1 MPNDRIKDAVNTIL
15 LSVGQEML
23 EDMNDPSALMAKR
36 MLQNAID
43 ELPYTNDDFA
53 YNGINTLNSMPIEV
67 YNLVVAVAGR
77 KFQTNVV
84 SSEVLHEFTAED
96 EAYNKRA
103 IIRKKLIP
111 KNIQAEVDTEL
122 SELYSFSNLVPKS
135 LKQNLALI
143 KLEAI
148 LFAKVDE
155 YPLSIESVE
164 QSYQDFKKRLIT
176 RREVP
181 MEVLE
186 ATAKELFAI
195 YGFSNV
201 IPTDLSN
208 SSNITQTLRV
218 IASYNFQKSILS
230 PDDYVISDAEKNQN
244 ELDLR
249 LAIIANR
256 LYPPELYAKVTDEFI
271 ATYGYTQSE
280 FNSVINDYILNKT
293 MFRLQSI
300 LIPSEAQRPITT
312 EDMDNAEASLITN
325 LIAPKALYNRALR
338 EVKIELGIEEGV
350 EDSEI
355 PEAVFSYARYKASFL
370 HQPTAIISPRKYVLD
385 EMMVIRAKALAGQS
399 LAPLSFMNSKSVSR
413 ILDKENNP
421 EAVTSSVRPKYRL
434 KVTNANTN
442 N

>member
-1 MPNDRIKDAVNTIL
+1 MPRDRIKDAVNTLL
-15 LSVGQEML
+15 LSIGQEML
-23 EDMNDPSALMAKR
+23 DDMDDPSALMAKR

-43 ELPYTNDDFA
+43 ELPYTNDDFT
-53 YNGINTLNSMPIEV
+53 YNEIETLNNMSIEV

-84 SSEVLHEFTAED
+84 SSEVLHEFTVED

-103 IIRKKLIP
+103 IIRKRLIP

-122 SELYSFSNLVPKS
+122 RELYSFSALVPNS

-164 QSYQDFKKRLIT
+164 RSYLDFKKRLIT
-176 RREVP
+176 KREVP
-181 MEVLE
+181 NEVLE

-201 IPTDLSN
+201 IPVDISKP
-208 SSNITQTLRV
+208 SNITQTLRTL
-218 IASYNFQKSILS
+218 ACYNFQKSILS
-230 PDDYVISDAEKNQN
+230 TDDYVISDAEKNQN

-256 LYPPELYAKVTDEFI
+256 LYPPELYIRVKDEFI
-271 ATYGYTQSE
+271 TTYGYIESE
-280 FNSVINDYILNKT
+280 FNSIIEDYILNKT

-300 LIPSEAQRPITT
+300 LIPTEAQRPITL

-325 LIAPKALYNRALR
+325 LISPKIIYERALR
-338 EVKIELGIEEGV
+338 EIKIELGIEEGV
-350 EDSEI
+350 EDKDI
-355 PEAVFSYARYKASFL
+355 PEAVFNYARYKASFL
-370 HQPTAIISPRKYVLD
+370 HQPTAIINPRKYVLD
-385 EMMVIRAKALAGQS
+385 EMTLIRAKALAGQS
-399 LAPLSFMNSKSVSR
+399 LSPLSFMSSKSVSR
-413 ILDKENNP
+413 ILDKDNNP
-421 EAVTSSVRPKYRL
+421 EAVTSSVRAKYRL
-434 KVTNANTN
+434 KVANANSN

>member
-122 SELYSFSNLVPKS
+122 NELYSFSTLVPKS

-164 QSYQDFKKRLIT
+164 QSYQDFKNSQHIQAINNKKR
-176 RREVP
+176 
-181 MEVLE
+181 
-186 ATAKELFAI
+186 
-195 YGFSNV
+195 S
-201 IPTDLSN
+201 
-208 SSNITQTLRV
+208 
-218 IASYNFQKSILS
+218 
-230 PDDYVISDAEKNQN
+230 
-244 ELDLR
+244 
-249 LAIIANR
+249 
-256 LYPPELYAKVTDEFI
+256 
-271 ATYGYTQSE
+271 TYGGTRSH
-280 FNSVINDYILNKT
+280 S
-293 MFRLQSI
+293 
-300 LIPSEAQRPITT
+300 
-312 EDMDNAEASLITN
+312 
-325 LIAPKALYNRALR
+325 
-338 EVKIELGIEEGV
+338 
-350 EDSEI
+350 
-355 PEAVFSYARYKASFL
+355 
-370 HQPTAIISPRKYVLD
+370 
-385 EMMVIRAKALAGQS
+385 
-399 LAPLSFMNSKSVSR
+399 
-413 ILDKENNP
+413 
-421 EAVTSSVRPKYRL
+421 
-434 KVTNANTN
+434 
-442 N
+442 

>member
-53 YNGINTLNSMPIEV
+53 YNGINTLNSIPIEV

-122 SELYSFSNLVPKS
+122 SELYSFSSLVPKS

-208 SSNITQTLRV
+208 SSNITQTLRI

-271 ATYGYTQSE
+271 ATYGY
-280 FNSVINDYILNKT
+280 V
-293 MFRLQSI
+293 
-300 LIPSEAQRPITT
+300 
-312 EDMDNAEASLITN
+312 
-325 LIAPKALYNRALR
+325 
-338 EVKIELGIEEGV
+338 
-350 EDSEI
+350 
-355 PEAVFSYARYKASFL
+355 
-370 HQPTAIISPRKYVLD
+370 
-385 EMMVIRAKALAGQS
+385 
-399 LAPLSFMNSKSVSR
+399 
-413 ILDKENNP
+413 
-421 EAVTSSVRPKYRL
+421 
-434 KVTNANTN
+434 
-442 N
+442 

>member
-186 ATAKELFAI
+186 VTAKELFAI

-280 FNSVINDYILNKT
+280 FNSVINSSIT
-293 MFRLQSI
+293 M
-300 LIPSEAQRPITT
+300 
-312 EDMDNAEASLITN
+312 
-325 LIAPKALYNRALR
+325 
-338 EVKIELGIEEGV
+338 
-350 EDSEI
+350 
-355 PEAVFSYARYKASFL
+355 
-370 HQPTAIISPRKYVLD
+370 
-385 EMMVIRAKALAGQS
+385 
-399 LAPLSFMNSKSVSR
+399 
-413 ILDKENNP
+413 
-421 EAVTSSVRPKYRL
+421 
-434 KVTNANTN
+434 
-442 N
+442 

>member
-1 MPNDRIKDAVNTIL
+1 MPTDRVKDAVNTIL
-15 LSVGQEML
+15 LSIGQEML
-23 EDMNDPSALMAKR
+23 EDMSDPSALMAKR

-53 YNGINTLNSMPIEV
+53 YNGIDTLNNMPIEV

-77 KFQTNVV
+77 KFQTNIV
-84 SSEVLHEFTAED
+84 SSEVLHEFTLED

-103 IIRKKLIP
+103 IIRKRLIP

-122 SELYSFSNLVPKS
+122 NELYSFSSLVPNS

-164 QSYQDFKKRLIT
+164 QNYQDFKKRLIT
-176 RREVP
+176 KREVP

-208 SSNITQTLRV
+208 SSNITQTLRTL
-218 IASYNFQKSILS
+218 ACYNFQKSILN
-230 PDDYVISDAEKNQN
+230 PDNYVISDAEKNQN

-256 LYPPELYAKVTDEFI
+256 LYPSELYEKVSDEFI

-293 MFRLQSI
+293 MYRLQSI

-325 LIAPKALYNRALR
+325 LIAPKALYSRALR

-350 EDSEI
+350 ADSEI

-385 EMMVIRAKALAGQS
+385 ETMIIRAKALAGQS

-421 EAVTSSVRPKYRL
+421 EAVTSSVRAKYRL
-434 KVTNANTN
+434 KVANANIDN
-442 N
+442 

>member
-1 MPNDRIKDAVNTIL
+1 MPRINDAVNTLL
-15 LSVGQEML
+15 LSIGQEML

-53 YNGINTLNSMPIEV
+53 YNGIETLNNMPIEV

-84 SSEVLHEFTAED
+84 SSEVLHEFTIED

-103 IIRKKLIP
+103 IIRKRLIP

-122 SELYSFSNLVPKS
+122 NELYSFSALVPNS

-164 QSYQDFKKRLIT
+164 QSYLDFKKRLIT
-176 RREVP
+176 KREVP
-181 MEVLE
+181 NEVLE

-201 IPTDLSN
+201 IPVDISN
-208 SSNITQTLRV
+208 PSNITQTLRTL
-218 IASYNFQKSILS
+218 ACYNFQKSILN
-230 PDDYVISDAEKNQN
+230 PDNYVISDAEKNQN

-256 LYPPELYAKVTDEFI
+256 LYPAELYTRVKDEFI
-271 ATYGYTQSE
+271 ATYGYIESE

-325 LIAPKALYNRALR
+325 LIAPKAIYERALR
-338 EVKIELGIEEGV
+338 EVKIELGIEDGV
-350 EDSEI
+350 ENKNI

-370 HQPTAIISPRKYVLD
+370 HQPTAIINPRKYVLD
-385 EMMVIRAKALAGQS
+385 EMTLIRAKALAGQS
-399 LAPLSFMNSKSVSR
+399 LSPLSFMNSKSVSR
-413 ILDKENNP
+413 ILDKDNNP
-421 EAVTSSVRPKYRL
+421 EAVTSSVRAKYRL
-434 KVTNANTN
+434 KVANANSN

>member
-1 MPNDRIKDAVNTIL
+1 MPTDRVKDAVNTIL
-15 LSVGQEML
+15 LSIGQEML
-23 EDMNDPSALMAKR
+23 EDMSDPSALMAKR

-53 YNGINTLNSMPIEV
+53 YNGIDTLNNMPIEV

-77 KFQTNVV
+77 KFQTNIV
-84 SSEVLHEFTAED
+84 SSEVLHEFTLED

-103 IIRKKLIP
+103 IIRKRLIP

-122 SELYSFSNLVPKS
+122 NELYSFSSLVPNS

-164 QSYQDFKKRLIT
+164 QNYQDFKKRLIT
-176 RREVP
+176 KREVP

-208 SSNITQTLRV
+208 SSNITQTLRTL
-218 IASYNFQKSILS
+218 ASYNFQKSILN
-230 PDDYVISDAEKNQN
+230 PDNYVISDAEKNQN

-256 LYPPELYAKVTDEFI
+256 LYPPELYGKVEDEFI
-271 ATYGYTQSE
+271 ATYGYTPSE

-293 MFRLQSI
+293 MYRLQSI

-325 LIAPKALYNRALR
+325 LIAPKALYSRALR

-350 EDSEI
+350 ADSEI

-385 EMMVIRAKALAGQS
+385 EMMIIRAKALAGQS
-399 LAPLSFMNSKSVSR
+399 LSPLSFMNSKSVSR

-434 KVTNANTN
+434 KVANANIN

>member
-122 SELYSFSNLVPKS
+122 SELYSFSALVPKS

-186 ATAKELFAI
+186 ATA
-195 YGFSNV
+195 
-201 IPTDLSN
+201 N
-208 SSNITQTLRV
+208 SSNITQTLRT

-256 LYPPELYAKVTDEFI
+256 LYPPELYAKVSDEFI

-300 LIPSEAQRPITT
+300 LIPTEGQRPITT

-385 EMMVIRAKALAGQS
+385 EMMIIRAKALAGQS